1 MTIYYLTIL
10 VLSGLGFIFTEKK
23 KGVKNSIFYL
33 TIVFLIL
40 TALASFR
47 YAIGFDY
54 FSYRDIYVNM
64 SIWTFGD
71 IFHYCWYEPLFFIA
85 CKLFSSI
92 GCSFQFFLFVI
103 NIFLFFI
110 AVKFIYRYSKL
121 PWMSVY
127 LYITLQF
134 LAYNMNLIRQS
145 IAVAFFLLAY
155 PYLKNRKLLPFSILF
170 LIGGL
175 FHNSLL
181 FLFPFYFLLP
191 KKLTKKFLAVLFVLI
206 LLGYFLF
213 DPVFSLLLPF
223 LPEKYVL
230 YQTKVFW
237 NSNSFKYIVPSA
249 TYCILIYLFRNR
261 IDEPNKRTIY
271 LNSALYTFLIS
282 LFITKHFILER
293 FSIYPFVLSLIA
305 IPEIITSYQNKDNSK
320 GNILIYHRV
329 LFLFLLFGGLYF
341 LFSVNE
347 GFHNVYPYVSLLD
360 KSGSSPN

>member
-1 MTIYYLTIL
+1 MIIYYLTIL
-10 VLSGLGFIFTEKK
+10 VLSGLGFLFTEKK
-23 KGVKNSIFYL
+23 KGVKNTIFYL
-33 TIVFLIL
+33 TIVFFIF
-40 TALASFR
+40 TALSSFR

-64 SIWTFGD
+64 SVWTFGD
-71 IFHYCWYEPLFFIA
+71 IFHYCWYEPLFFIV

-92 GCSFQFFLFVI
+92 GCSFQIFLLVI
-103 NIFLFFI
+103 NTFLFFI

-191 KKLTKKFLAVLFVLI
+191 KKTTKKLLGILLVLV

-249 TYCILIYLFRNR
+249 TYCILMYLFRNR
-261 IDEPNKRTIY
+261 IDDPKKKTIY

-293 FSIYPFVLSLIA
+293 FSIYPFALSLIA
-305 IPEIITSYQNKDNSK
+305 IPEIIVSYQGKDHSK
-320 GNILIYHRV
+320 RNILTYHRV
-329 LFLFLLFGGLYF
+329 VFLFLLFGGLYF

-360 KSGSSPN
+360 KSSSSPN